1 MKQYVIGID
10 FGTLSGR
17 CVLLDTV
24 SGKEIAESVLSYPHG
39 VMDETLP
46 SGKRLPPFFAL
57 QHPADYLQVLGTT
70 VRDVLQTSGVTADEV
85 AGLGIDFTACTVL
98 PIDQSGTPLCM
109 TERFADEP
117 HAYVKLWKHHAAQPM
132 ADRINDLAEE
142 RGEKWLPLYGGKISS
157 EWAFPKI
164 LETLERAPAV
174 YEATDRF
181 MEAGNWLSLMLTG
194 EETHSAVFA
203 GYKWLWNAEDGYPS
217 NDFLTS
223 LHPALDGIVGTKISE
238 TVLGIRQTA
247 GVLSALG
254 AELTGLSEGTP
265 LALPMID
272 AHAAMPALGIA
283 GAGELMM
290 IIGTSTCHILNTSA
304 YIPANGV
311 CGCVKDGVIPGLYTY
326 EAGQSAVGD
335 IFDWYVSGH
344 IPASYTEEATERGIG
359 IHKLLREKASL
370 LKPGESGLLALD
382 WLGGNRSTLMD
393 ADLSG
398 LLLGMTLQTKPEE
411 IYRAWLEATA
421 FGTRA
426 IIEVFTENGIDVE
439 RIVAAGGIAQKDEL
453 MMQIYADVIGKE
465 VHIAGSTQAGARG
478 SAIYAATA
486 AGLYPTLS
494 DAVAALALSDSRTYI
509 PVAENVEK
517 YQALYAEYQKLYRYF
532 GKENLVMKRIKRKG

>member
-24 SGKEIAESVLSYPHG
+24 SGEEIAEAVLAYPHG
-39 VMDETLP
+39 VMDEALP
-46 SGKRLPPFFAL
+46 SGQPLPSSFAL
-57 QHPADYLQVLGTT
+57 QHPEDYLQVLRTT
-70 VRDVLQTSGVTADEV
+70 VREVLQKSNVTSDEV

-98 PIDQSGTPLCM
+98 PIDKNGVPLCM

-132 ADRINDLAEE
+132 ADRINALAEQ
-142 RGEKWLPLYGGKISS
+142 RNEKWLPLYGGKISS

-164 LETLERAPAV
+164 LETLEQAPAV
-174 YEATDRF
+174 FEATDRF
-181 MEAGNWLSLMLTG
+181 IEAGDWLSLVLTG
-194 EETHSAVFA
+194 KETHSAVFA

-217 NDFLTS
+217 NDFLKT
-223 LHPALDGIVGTKISE
+223 LHPALDGIVGTKISN
-238 TVLGIRQTA
+238 TVLGIEEIA
-247 GVLSALG
+247 GHLSEQG
-254 AELTGLSEGTP
+254 AELTGLSAGTT
-265 LALPMID
+265 LSLPMID

-290 IIGTSTCHILNTSA
+290 IVGTSTCHILNTSA

-311 CGCVKDGVIPGLYTY
+311 CGCVKNGVIPGLYTY

-344 IPASYTEEATERGIG
+344 VPASYTAEAAARGIG

-370 LKPGESGLLALD
+370 LTPGESGLLALD

-398 LLLGMTLQTKPEE
+398 LLIGMTLQTKPEE

-426 IIEVFTENGIDVE
+426 ILEVFTENGIDVN
-439 RIVAAGGIAQKDEL
+439 RVVAAGGIAQKDEL

-465 VHIAGSTQAGARG
+465 IHIAGSSQAGARG
-478 SAIYAATA
+478 SAVYAAAA
-486 AGLYPTLS
+486 AGLYPTLA
-494 DAVAALALSDSRTYI
+494 DAVAALSIPDSRTYY
-509 PVAENVEK
+509 PNAENMEK
-517 YQALYAEYQKLYRYF
+517 YHTLYAEYQRLYRYF
-532 GKENLVMKRIKRKG
+532 GKENLVMKRLKRKG